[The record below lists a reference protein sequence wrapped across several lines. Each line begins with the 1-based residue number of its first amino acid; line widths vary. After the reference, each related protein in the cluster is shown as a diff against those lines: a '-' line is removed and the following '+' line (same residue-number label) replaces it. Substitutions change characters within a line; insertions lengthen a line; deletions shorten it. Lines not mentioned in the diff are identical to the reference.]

1 MRREFYALFAAFVG
15 AFYEA
20 VERLKDG
27 GRTPGFPDGAFP
39 PPLPLPLAAP
49 G

>member
-1 MRREFYALFAAFVG
+1 MRREFYALYAAFVG

-20 VERLKDG
+20 VERLKAG
-27 GRTPGFPDGAFP
+27 CFPAGFPDGAFP